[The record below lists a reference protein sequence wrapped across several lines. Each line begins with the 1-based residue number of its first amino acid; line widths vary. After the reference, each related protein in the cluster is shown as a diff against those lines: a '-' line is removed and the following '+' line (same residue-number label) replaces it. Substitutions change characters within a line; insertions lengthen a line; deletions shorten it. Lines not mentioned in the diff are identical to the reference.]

1 MGDWFIL
8 LIVAVALVV
17 VGPILGTIAFFR
29 VRTLSRE
36 LEELR
41 RQVGPE
47 AGPVA
52 SIPAS
57 VPATKAPEP
66 ELPDSVESPPSPSD
80 DDASEPETDAG
91 EERPEA
97 AFSHPT
103 DTAYGDGAGK
113 GAAAAKPAAGPD
125 RTLEETV
132 GAKWAVWVGG
142 LALALGA
149 IFLVRYSIEQGLLGP
164 SARIALGLL
173 FSAAL
178 CGAGEWTRRRGAAF
192 SIGGFESANV
202 PSILTAA
209 GTLGLFATIYA
220 AYQLY
225 GFLPP
230 VAAFIILGIVAVA
243 TMAAALLHG
252 PLLAALGIVGSYLV
266 PFLVASQEAN
276 APGLAIYAF
285 AVSVAAFGVGRLRLW
300 RWLAVIAALG
310 LVFFGALLFVLGSG
324 SDRLTIGIYVLA
336 AWAAVFYVFVASL
349 YERSESEFLA
359 NDRIATFLLCLV
371 LLLGLG
377 FVSLKTDA
385 GTVVGL
391 CLMILVPMAS
401 AHYYAAMRY
410 TVPVAAILA
419 VIGYASWNL
428 TVIDWGPIADNPME
442 GFDPS
447 MLPGYQQKMLSIFG
461 GAGFGLALLAAI
473 IGLNGALRSASRV
486 PLSFAGAF
494 VPVLVVAV
502 TYMRTDFL
510 AVSIRYGIIALTLG
524 VLFYTVARYCDSKLG
539 EADEGRDGVTATYL
553 IAALSAIA
561 LGLSLILD
569 GGTLT
574 VALALITPATAF
586 IYHTRPLHMLR
597 PMALIP
603 AVLWAA
609 RIAWDPSIAG
619 QSLGTTPI
627 FNWLLFGYGIPA
639 LGFAASAWLLAR
651 QGRDI
656 WLNVMEGI
664 AVASVTLAIAVIG
677 MHAIAPHQLFTPVDT
692 LTEAAYLVIVGGG
705 VALGLLRLRGTA
717 GSRVLTGA
725 ANLLSI
731 VGMASAVLAL
741 VVFYNPMLTGER
753 IGSGIIFNKLL
764 FAYFLTGLLYL
775 GLGIS
780 SKKFTTDYSRP
791 AFFVGGVLLFTWISL
806 SIRHWYHPVSLT
818 TGDTSD
824 AELYTYSVA
833 WLAIGIAVL
842 AAGMFTGMRALRLLS
857 GAIIVA
863 VVAKVFIIDM
873 SNLEGFL
880 RALSFIGLGLVL
892 VAIGLVYQ
900 RLLRRQA

>member
-1 MGDWFIL
+1 
-8 LIVAVALVV
+8 
-17 VGPILGTIAFFR
+17 R

-41 RQVGPE
+41 LQVGPPSG
-47 AGPVA
+47 AAV
-52 SIPAS
+52 SMPAS
-57 VPATKAPEP
+57 LPVSVPITKTPETDEP
-66 ELPDSVESPPSPSD
+66 TTIETTSPPSD
-80 DDASEPETDAG
+80 DEPDA
-91 EERPEA
+91 EEEADERLPEA
-97 AFSHPT
+97 ALSHSS
-103 DTAYGDGAGK
+103 DTGYGDGEGA
-113 GAAAAKPAAGPD
+113 GAAAPSGDTD

-164 SARIALGLL
+164 SARIGLGLA

-209 GTLGLFATIYA
+209 GTLGLFATIFA

-285 AVSVAAFGVGRLRLW
+285 AVSAAAFGVGRLRLW
-300 RWLAVIAALG
+300 RWLAVIAAVG
-310 LVFFGALLFVLGSG
+310 LAFFGALLFFIASDG
-324 SDRLTIGIYVLA
+324 DRLAIGVYVLA

-349 YERSESEFLA
+349 YERSETEFVP
-359 NDRIATFLLCLV
+359 NDAIATLLLSLI

-377 FVSLKTDA
+377 FISLKTDA

-419 VIGYASWNL
+419 VIGYAGWDL
-428 TVIDWGPIADNPME
+428 AAVDWGPIE

-447 MLPGYQQKMLSIFG
+447 TLPGYQQKMLSVFG

-473 IGLNGALRSASRV
+473 IGLSGALRSASRV

-494 VPVLVVAV
+494 VPVLIVAA

-510 AVSIRYGIIALTLG
+510 AVSVRYGIIALTLG
-524 VLFYTVARYCDSKLG
+524 VLFYAVARFCDQRLG
-539 EADEGRDGVTATYL
+539 NDEPGRDGVTATYL

-574 VALALITPATAF
+574 VALVLISPATAF
-586 IYHTRPLHMLR
+586 IYHTRPLYMLR
-597 PMALIP
+597 PMAIIP

-609 RIAWDPSIAG
+609 RIAWDPAIAG
-619 QSLGTTPI
+619 PSLGTTPI

-639 LGFAASAWLLAR
+639 IGFVVSAWLLTK

-656 WLNVMEGI
+656 WLDVMEGI
-664 AVASVTLAIAVIG
+664 AVATTTLAVAVIG

-717 GSRVLTGA
+717 ESRVLSGA
-725 ANLLSI
+725 ANLLGI
-731 VGMASAVLAL
+731 AGMASAVLAL
-741 VVFYNPMLTGER
+741 VGFYNPMLTGER
-753 IGSGIIFNKLL
+753 IGSGAIFNKLL
-764 FAYFLTGLLYL
+764 FAYFLTGILYVGL
-775 GLGIS
+775 GLS
-780 SKKFTTDYSRP
+780 ARSRP
-791 AFFVGGVLLFTWISL
+791 SYYRSAAYSVGGVLLFTWISL

-818 TGDTSD
+818 IGETSD

-833 WLAIGIAVL
+833 WLVIGIAML
-842 AAGMFTGMRALRLLS
+842 AAGMLTGMRALRLLS